1 MRSSWKNIVKQRK
14 VAKIYHK
21 YQCISEKNAAIPRRY
36 NRPHHD
42 EAEAVFVEGQDSGP

>member
-1 MRSSWKNIVKQRK
+1 MYFR
-14 VAKIYHK
+14 
-21 YQCISEKNAAIPRRY
+21 EKRRDPRRY